1 MARPHTGCWF
11 EDRAGS
17 WAAGLDPPRVESEEI
32 MKVRTLAVL
41 LALATLP
48 LFAATRT
55 QNAPPRGPKPAV
67 GFRGEFHAQLAEV
80 EEKIVR
86 LAEATPADK
95 FSWRPAGDI
104 RSISEVYMH
113 IAGGNYFLS
122 TFLGAKAPAHARD
135 IEKTVTRKADVI
147 AELKKSFD
155 HLHAAVEK
163 TANLDKPVKMFGNST
178 TSRGVMITM
187 LNHLHEHLGQSIAY
201 ARMNAV
207 VPPWSH

>member
-1 MARPHTGCWF
+1 
-11 EDRAGS
+11 
-17 WAAGLDPPRVESEEI
+17 
-32 MKVRTLAVL
+32 MKVRTLAIS
-41 LALATLP
+41 LALITSP

-55 QNAPPRGPKPAV
+55 QNAAAPNPKPSP
-67 GFRGEFHAQLAEV
+67 GFRGEFYAQLAEV

-122 TFLGAKAPAHARD
+122 TFLGAKAPVHAGD

-155 HLHAAVEK
+155 HLHAAAE
-163 TANLDKPVKMFGNST
+163 TAADLDKPVKMFGSTT
-178 TSRGVMITM
+178 TSRGVMITA

>member
-1 MARPHTGCWF
+1 
-11 EDRAGS
+11 
-17 WAAGLDPPRVESEEI
+17 
-32 MKVRTLAVL
+32 MKLRTLPICLVL
-41 LALATLP
+41 ITLP
-48 LFAATRT
+48 VFAATRT
-55 QNAPPRGPKPAV
+55 QNAPAPSPKMLP
-67 GFRGEFHAQLAEV
+67 GFRTEFHEQLAEV
-80 EEKIVR
+80 EEKIIR

-95 FSWRPAGDI
+95 FGWRPAGDI

-122 TFLGAKAPAHARD
+122 TFLGAKAPAHAGD
-135 IEKTVTRKADVI
+135 IEKKVIRKADVI

-155 HLHAAVEK
+155 HLHAAVEN
-163 TANLDKPVKMFGNST
+163 ANDLDKPVKMFGKTT
-178 TSRGVMITM
+178 TSRAVMLTM

>member
-1 MARPHTGCWF
+1 
-11 EDRAGS
+11 
-17 WAAGLDPPRVESEEI
+17 
-32 MKVRTLAVL
+32 MKVRTLPIL
-41 LALATLP
+41 FALIALP
-48 LFAATRT
+48 VFAATRT
-55 QNAPPRGPKPAV
+55 QNAPAPSPKPQP

-95 FSWRPAGDI
+95 FAWRPAGDI
-104 RSISEVYMH
+104 RSIGEVYMH

-122 TFLGAKAPAHARD
+122 TFLGAKAPAHAGD
-135 IEKTVTRKADVI
+135 IEKKITRKADVI

-155 HLHAAVEK
+155 HLHAAVES
-163 TANLDKPVKMFGNST
+163 TGDLDKQVKMFGMTT
-178 TSRGVMITM
+178 TSRNVMITM

>member
-1 MARPHTGCWF
+1 
-11 EDRAGS
+11 
-17 WAAGLDPPRVESEEI
+17 
-32 MKVRTLAVL
+32 MKIPLCALL
-41 LALATLP
+41 LAAFALP
-48 LFAATRT
+48 LAGATR
-55 QNAPPRGPKPAV
+55 APTPPAPKPQP
-67 GFRGEFHAQLAEV
+67 GFRAEFHAQLDDV
-80 EEKIVR
+80 EEKILR

-122 TFLGAKAPAHARD
+122 TFLGAAAPPHAGD
-135 IEKTVTRKADVI
+135 IEKKITRKAAVI
-147 AELKKSFD
+147 AELKKSFE
-155 HLHAAVEK
+155 HMHAAAEN
-163 TANLDKPVKMFGNST
+163 AHDLDKPVKMFGT
-178 TSRGVMITM
+178 TTTNRWVMIRM